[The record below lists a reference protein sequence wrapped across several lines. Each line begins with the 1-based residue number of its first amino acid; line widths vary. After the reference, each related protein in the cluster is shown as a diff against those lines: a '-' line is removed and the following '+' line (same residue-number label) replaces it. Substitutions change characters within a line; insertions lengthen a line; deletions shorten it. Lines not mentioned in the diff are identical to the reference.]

1 MKTDMTIAES
11 VYVSLKAME
20 RAVQAFA
27 DVADDWCEDDPKQ
40 ALVQLL
46 SENLTQQLQ
55 SHQQAVY
62 GALSSIE
69 PAVAA

>member
-1 MKTDMTIAES
+1 MKDITTAES
-11 VYVSLKAME
+11 VYLSLKAME

-55 SHQQAVY
+55 AHQQAVY
-62 GALSSIE
+62 GALSSIQ
-69 PAVAA
+69 PLAAA